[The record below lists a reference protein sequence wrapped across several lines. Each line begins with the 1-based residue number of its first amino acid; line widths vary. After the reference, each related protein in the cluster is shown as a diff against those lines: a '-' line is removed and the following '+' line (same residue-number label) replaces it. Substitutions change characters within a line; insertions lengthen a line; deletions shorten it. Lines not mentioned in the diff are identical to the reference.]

1 MEDPNCHSHKLDF
14 NNFFTIDEV
23 LFILKLIMKIEKPGH
38 NIYQHNMQSCQI
50 FKLTSILHIIC
61 WSWADGQAVGTC

>member
-38 NIYQHNMQSCQI
+38 NIYQHNVQTK
-50 FKLTSILHIIC
+50 FLN
-61 WSWADGQAVGTC
+61 